1 MQPLWLEEIS
11 RDDDTRRILLRM
23 AALAR
28 NGQTPSFV
36 REVRRDRDLDEA
48 TKREVVELAEDER
61 FLRAVEE
68 HLRETRRFH

>member
-11 RDDDTRRILLRM
+11 RDEDTRRILLRM
-23 AALAR
+23 AALSR

-36 REVRRDRDLDEA
+36 REVRRDRDLDEE
-48 TKREVVELAEDER
+48 TKREVVELAEDVR

-68 HLRETRRFH
+68 HLGETRLFH